1 MNLTSIFKKV
11 VWSGVG
17 KNNSKNRNKTFFNKK
32 MQVFKKVAAK
42 IGSHSNINVEV
53 HVRTNFKMFP
63 DKFC

>member
-17 KNNSKNRNKTFFNKK
+17 KNNSKNRNKTFFIK

-42 IGSHSNINVEV
+42 N
-53 HVRTNFKMFP
+53 R
-63 DKFC
+63 

>member
-1 MNLTSIFKKV
+1 
-11 VWSGVG
+11 
-17 KNNSKNRNKTFFNKK
+17 
-32 MQVFKKVAAK
+32 MQVFKKWLPK

>member
-1 MNLTSIFKKV
+1 MNLSSIFKKV

-42 IGSHSNINVEV
+42 N
-53 HVRTNFKMFP
+53 R
-63 DKFC
+63 